1 MIIWLYLIS
10 RYDYTLLFI
19 SENLSQRYQQTIWW
33 KDVYLTSIVVHMWNV
48 GDIVCWGCV
57 MLEMWDGRDV
67 RCLGCGM
74 LGMWDVGDVG
84 CSGCGMFGMW
94 GVRDVGW
101 WGCGMFW
108 IWNVGYGMFTG
119 MWNVDLQN
127 AEVVLVSSLLILNYF
142 TPSPSFSFFDFE
154 QVNICW
160 ESYLIF
166 YSFDFCSNVSMRG
179 RQDLARSNI
188 GNSIVFLISNLEWDV
203 TLAANLPL
211 LKWFIQGI
219 PKSLYKCDHQI
230 LGTQK

>member
-1 MIIWLYLIS
+1 M
-10 RYDYTLLFI
+10 F
-19 SENLSQRYQQTIWW
+19 
-33 KDVYLTSIVVHMWNV
+33 
-48 GDIVCWGCV
+48 G
-57 MLEMWDGRDV
+57 MWDVRDV
-67 RCLGCGM
+67 GCSGCGM
-74 LGMWDVGDVG
+74 LGMWDVEDVG
-84 CSGCGMFGMW
+84 
-94 GVRDVGW
+94 R

-108 IWNVGYGMFTG
+108 IWDVGYGMFTG

-127 AEVVLVSSLLILNYF
+127 AKVVLVSSLLILNYF
-142 TPSPSFSFFDFE
+142 TPSLSFSIFDFE

-179 RQDLARSNI
+179 RQDLARSNT

-219 PKSLYKCDHQI
+219 PESLYKCDHQI

>member
-1 MIIWLYLIS
+1 MIIPYISIWLYLTVYFRKSFPKIS
-10 RYDYTLLFI
+10 TNHIIKGRVFEFDCCPYV
-19 SENLSQRYQQTIWW
+19 ECW
-33 KDVYLTSIVVHMWNV
+33 
-48 GDIVCWGCV
+48 DIVCWGCV

-67 RCLGCGM
+67 GCSGCGM

-84 CSGCGMFGMW
+84 C
-94 GVRDVGW
+94 

-108 IWNVGYGMFTG
+108 IWDVGCGMFTG

-127 AEVVLVSSLLILNYF
+127 VEVVLVSSLLILNYF
-142 TPSPSFSFFDFE
+142 TPSPSFSIFDFE

-166 YSFDFCSNVSMRG
+166 YSFDICSNVSMRG
-179 RQDLARSNI
+179 RQDLARSNT

-203 TLAANLPL
+203 TLAANLRL

-219 PKSLYKCDHQI
+219 PESLYKCDHQI